1 MKPKPGKPSS
11 REEAA
16 AAAKDARRAG
26 KKVVFTNGCFDL
38 LHAGHVHCL
47 EMARKSGDLL
57 IVGVNSDES
66 VRRLKGQGR
75 PILPQE
81 ERAELL
87 LGMRTVD
94 LVFVFDEETPRD
106 SILNIRPDIIVKGSD
121 WEIED
126 VVGRSEVESWG
137 GTVKIIPHRP
147 GASTTSIL
155 EKIRKRFGSR

>member
-1 MKPKPGKPSS
+1 MKPEPGKPVS
-11 REEAA
+11 REDAAEAA
-16 AAAKDARRAG
+16 ADARRAG

-38 LHAGHVHCL
+38 IHAGHVHCL

-66 VRRLKGQGR
+66 IRRLKGQGR

-87 LGMRTVD
+87 LGMKAVD
-94 LVFVFDEETPRD
+94 LVFVFDEDTPRD
-106 SILNIRPDIIVKGSD
+106 SILNIRPDLIVKGGD
-121 WEIED
+121 WKIEN

-137 GTVKIIPHRP
+137 GSVKIIPNRP
-147 GASTTSIL
+147 GISTTSIL
-155 EKIRKRFGSR
+155 ERIRERFGSR